1 MANTKSA
8 IKNVR
13 KNRRRRDINKTRK
26 GTLRTQ
32 IKKLRATVKAKDL
45 EAAAKELTRTIS
57 AIDRSI
63 RKGILHRNTA
73 ARYKSRLSRSVRSLA
88 PASRG

>member
-13 KNRRRRDINKTRK
+13 KNRRRREINKTRK
-26 GTLRTQ
+26 GALRTQ
-32 IKKLRATVKAKDL
+32 IKKLRTLVKAKDA
-45 EAAAKELTRTIS
+45 EAAAKELTRTVS
-57 AIDRSI
+57 VIDRSI

-73 ARYKSRLSRSVRSLA
+73 ARYKSRLSRSIRSLA
-88 PASRG
+88 ASRG